1 MVIPS
6 KKHSSL
12 FSHIRSKCNVFSI
25 RSAGNLRKGRL
36 FLSRR
41 SGLSNTVNEKMK
53 GVNVP
58 LNDTRD
64 SDTLINSNPEL
75 ISSTSP
81 SIISGSLA
89 AFQSKNACKDHSLA
103 SGPKPGNER
112 TKRFT
117 DNITDSHS
125 KNTSKRSEYLYSR
138 STINSS
144 LQVSSVASLLSE
156 SSSSS
161 ESKSSEETNWC
172 TKNSHISSKVVPK
185 LTNSIYTRSDE
196 YTGTLN
202 RGSES
207 NEQDNFAPNS
217 KNQVPDSNLEKIR
230 LEKYI
235 KMDKETMTDSRTG
248 EFCLNKS
255 VLDALNNK
263 DQLRG
268 GKRTTQKVVA
278 IEKLEVNG
286 KDTPRSFVP
295 TGPDKICNKE
305 SMMYELTKLDV
316 ETNKELPSIF
326 PIIMEPVCWHI
337 NNCWDHDI

>member
-1 MVIPS
+1 MEIPS
-6 KKHSSL
+6 KKHNSL

-36 FLSRR
+36 FLSRKN
-41 SGLSNTVNEKMK
+41 GLSNTVNEKMK

-58 LNDTRD
+58 FNDTRD

-81 SIISGSLA
+81 SILSGSLA
-89 AFQSKNACKDHSLA
+89 DFQSKNACKDHSLA

-117 DNITDSHS
+117 DNITDDHS
-125 KNTSKRSEYLYSR
+125 KNTSKRGEYLYSR

-161 ESKSSEETNWC
+161 ESKSSEETNWRPN
-172 TKNSHISSKVVPK
+172 NSHISSKVVPK

-196 YTGTLN
+196 CTGTLN

-207 NEQDNFAPNS
+207 SEQDNFAPTS
-217 KNQVPDSNLEKIR
+217 KNQVSDSDLEKTR
-230 LEKYI
+230 LEQHI
-235 KMDKETMTDSRTG
+235 KIDKETMTDSRTG

-263 DQLRG
+263 DQLKGR
-268 GKRTTQKVVA
+268 KRTTQKVVA

-295 TGPDKICNKE
+295 TGPDKICNKKRITVHIPNNNGT
-305 SMMYELTKLDV
+305 SL
-316 ETNKELPSIF
+316 LPYKQLLG
-326 PIIMEPVCWHI
+326 P
-337 NNCWDHDI
+337 